1 MSETPVLIGLS
12 SFQEKGSFDDLNE
25 ALHLMDHAAKDAIDD
40 CGNPEIINYID
51 EIRVPKGFWKYRDP
65 GRWIALNNSINSSAK
80 TYVTKIGVLQ
90 QNLINSVCQNIQKGK
105 INAGLI
111 IGAEARYKRLRAQI
125 EQKEFNET
133 PLLEN
138 PTVYQKADD
147 VLYLDEEFNL
157 SLIHI

>member
-90 QNLINSVCQNIQKGK
+90 QNLINSVVKTFK
-105 INAGLI
+105 
-111 IGAEARYKRLRAQI
+111 
-125 EQKEFNET
+125 KEK
-133 PLLEN
+133 LM
-138 PTVYQKADD
+138 QD
-147 VLYLDEEFNL
+147 
-157 SLIHI
+157 

>member
-25 ALHLMDHAAKDAIDD
+25 ALHLMDHAAKEAIDD

-80 TYVTKIGVLQ
+80 TYVTK
-90 QNLINSVCQNIQKGK
+90 NLEHKLNKKSLMKLPFWK
-105 INAGLI
+105 IRQSIKKPMMFCILMRSLI
-111 IGAEARYKRLRAQI
+111 ILEEWQLDIMQ
-125 EQKEFNET
+125 
-133 PLLEN
+133 LLK
-138 PTVYQKADD
+138 PQ
-147 VLYLDEEFNL
+147 
-157 SLIHI
+157 